1 MPYRGRILATGIV
14 LLFNIIRYFYYH
26 QYLALPFYWTFFV
39 LTALFLSIAWW
50 AGKQFDKVK
59 YLSER
64 DPLTGAYNRRTVEE
78 HFHKAAKISD
88 IKKQSLGVIM
98 LDLNKFKEVN
108 DVFGHQKG
116 DELLMQVTTALDTFV
131 GKHDLVARWGGD
143 EFVVVVD
150 NLNEDTADNY
160 VKELQQAITLK
171 NAGNFPNVEASVG
184 YAIYPQHGKSFQKL
198 VQEADAYMY
207 RDKKE
212 H

>member
-14 LLFNIIRYFYYH
+14 IFFNIIRYFYYH
-26 QYLALPFYWTFFV
+26 QYFGAPFNWTFFI
-39 LTALFLSIAWW
+39 LTAIFLGIAWL

-64 DPLTGAYNRRTVEE
+64 DPLTGTYNRRTVEKY
-78 HFHKAAKISD
+78 FHKAAKISD
-88 IKKQSLGVIM
+88 LKKQSLGVIM

-108 DVFGHQKG
+108 DKCGHHKG
-116 DELLMQVTTALDTFV
+116 DELLIQVAAAINTFV

-143 EFVVVVD
+143 EFVVLVD
-150 NLNEDTADNY
+150 NMEIDTADNY

-184 YAIYPQHGKSFQKL
+184 YAIYPQHGTNFQKL

-207 RDKKE
+207 KDKKE